1 MSLYVG
7 ASSADYGL
15 KTSGVIDHNSAYTWM
30 AWVDLV
36 SDTDNYGH
44 IWAGIGNASDA
55 WQNADWVGTGSD
67 GTSVRIGAAIA
78 GAEASASGGF
88 FTVGTPKHIAVVRV
102 SASSFQL
109 YENGVAGSSANQS
122 ISGRASTQREQ
133 LGTLN
138 SLQGPVRLTA
148 IKQWQAALTADEIAA
163 EMRAIRPLRF
173 ANLHSWH
180 PAIANN
186 LTDALKDYSG
196 NGRNWT
202 SQGTNTVETPAAPVS
217 WGAGPVIILPVTVTT
232 QKLAPVSDVSAGS
245 WTPSSGSDLYAM
257 LDETAYSDADYIYAT
272 SATTCTLALAS
283 GSDPSSSTGHILR
296 YRLLAGSGKIAVTL
310 KQSTTTI
317 ASWGPHTLT
326 GAAQD
331 FAQTLTSGEADSITD
346 YSALRVEFTSAL
358 A

>member
-7 ASSADYGL
+7 SSDANHGE

-36 SDTDNYGH
+36 SDTNTYGH
-44 IWAGIGNASDA
+44 IWSAETVPNE
-55 WQNADWVGTGSD
+55 WYNADWIGTDSD
-67 GTSVRIGAAIA
+67 GTTLRWGAAISA
-78 GAEASASGGF
+78 TETSVTGGSLSTDTPAHVCLVRSSATSLSAYLNGASAG
-88 FTVGTPKHIAVVRV
+88 
-102 SASSFQL
+102 SASTQDI
-109 YENGVAGSSANQS
+109 A
-122 ISGRASTQREQ
+122 GRASTVSES
-133 LGTLN
+133 LGNLSTYPC
-138 SLQGPVRLTA
+138 PVRLTA
-148 IKQWQAALTADEIAA
+148 IKQWQAALTADEISA
-163 EMRAIRPLRF
+163 EMHSIRPLRL

-180 PAIANN
+180 PAIANT
-186 LTDALKDYSG
+186 LTDALKDCSG
-196 NGRNWT
+196 NGRDWT
-202 SQGTNTVETPAAPVS
+202 SQGTNTVETQSAPVS

-232 QKLAPVSDVSAGS
+232 QNLAPVSDVSAGS
-245 WTPSSGSDLYAM
+245 WTPSSGTDLYAM

-346 YSALRVEFTSAL
+346 YTALRVEFTSSL
-358 A
+358 T

>member
-217 WGAGPVIILPVTVTT
+217 WGGSVILIGTPTV
-232 QKLAPVSDVSAGS
+232 QLARPVSDVTAGT
-245 WTPSSGSDLYAM
+245 WTASTGSDLYAM
-257 LDETAYSDADYIYAT
+257 LDETVASDADYIV
-272 SATTCTLALAS
+272 TTGASTCEVALGS
-283 GSDPSSSTGHILR
+283 LSDPGVSTGHKVR
-296 YRLLAGSGKIAVTL
+296 YRLSSNTGGITVRLRQG
-310 KQSTTTI
+310 TTTI
-317 ASWGPHTLT
+317 ATWTHNPAPNFPTTYEQTLT
-326 GAAQD
+326 G
-331 FAQTLTSGEADSITD
+331 GEADSITN
-346 YSALRVEFTSAL
+346 YAALKLQFEATS
-358 A
+358 

>member
-67 GTSVRIGAAIA
+67 GTSVRIGAARA

-217 WGAGPVIILPVTVTT
+217 WGGSVILIGTPTV
-232 QKLAPVSDVSAGS
+232 QLARPVSDVTAGT
-245 WTPSSGSDLYAM
+245 WTASTGSDLYAM
-257 LDETAYSDADYIYAT
+257 LDETVASDADYIV
-272 SATTCTLALAS
+272 TTAASTCEVALGS
-283 GSDPSSSTGHILR
+283 VSDPASSGGHVVR
-296 YRLLAGSGKIAVTL
+296 YRISANTGGITVRLRQG
-310 KQSTTTI
+310 TTTI
-317 ASWGPHTLT
+317 AAWTHNPAPSSLT
-326 GAAQD
+326 TY
-331 FAQTLTSGEADSITD
+331 AQTLSGAEADSITD
-346 YSALRVEFTSAL
+346 YAALKLQFEATA
-358 A
+358 